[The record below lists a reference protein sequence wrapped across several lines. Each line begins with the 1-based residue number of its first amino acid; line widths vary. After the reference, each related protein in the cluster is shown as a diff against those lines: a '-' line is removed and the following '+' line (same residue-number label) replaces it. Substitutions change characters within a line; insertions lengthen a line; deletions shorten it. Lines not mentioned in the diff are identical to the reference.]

1 MRCQTS
7 MSKKGGGTITET
19 FSWLLE
25 SLEGVI
31 ASDIVKF
38 VCFILLAQ
46 ILALILVAQIPN
58 YTKIFLAYHEKVF
71 NILNLVLR
79 VVHRFTHDYILPH
92 RRLFYCDYKEDFS
105 GPTQL

>member
-1 MRCQTS
+1 
-7 MSKKGGGTITET
+7 MSKKGGGTITKT

-46 ILALILVAQIPN
+46 ILALILVVQIPN
-58 YTKIFLAYHEKVF
+58 YTKIF
-71 NILNLVLR
+71 
-79 VVHRFTHDYILPH
+79 
-92 RRLFYCDYKEDFS
+92 
-105 GPTQL
+105 